1 MLIDRLLRLLGFV
14 FLVFFDVTRNTFI
27 VSIILTITGVIGVGL
42 MIIVVVSGIVIVI
55 IIIIFIIVGGI

>member
-14 FLVFFDVTRNTFI
+14 FLVFFDVARNTFI
-27 VSIILTITGVIGVGL
+27 VGIILTIIGVIGVGL